1 MGTAVQ
7 SLEIISLTSPE
18 LKRIAPHEYLVWERK
33 QRLKHEFIDGKLY
46 TMGGASK
53 KHNKITFNINGLLW
67 FIQQTITNFE
77 AFTTDIRT
85 YAPLKKSYFYP
96 DIVVVKGQDEYLDNE
111 FDTLTNPTV
120 VLEVASKS
128 TKSYDKS
135 KKFDFYRSIPSL
147 EEYFLVSQTEYYVSH
162 FYRNAQNEWIVGDIL
177 QDPTD
182 VLKVKSLSIELKLS
196 DIYRG
201 VDFKSKR

>member
-7 SLEIISLTSPE
+7 SLEIISPTLPE
-18 LKRIAPHEYLVWERK
+18 LKRFAPQEYLVWERK

-77 AFTTDIRT
+77 AFTTDMRT

-162 FYRNAQNEWIVGDIL
+162 FYRNAQNEWVVGDIL

-182 VLKVKSLSIELKLS
+182 VMKVKSLSIELKLS

>member
-7 SLEIISLTSPE
+7 SLEIISPTSPE
-18 LKRIAPHEYLVWERK
+18 LKRFSPQDYLVWERK

-77 AFTTDIRT
+77 AFTTDMRT

-120 VLEVASKS
+120 VIEVASKS

-147 EEYFLVSQTEYYVSH
+147 EEYFLVSQTEYYISH
-162 FYRNAQNEWIVGDIL
+162 FYKNAQNEWVVGDIL
-177 QDPTD
+177 QSPTD

-201 VDFKSKR
+201 IDFKAKR

>member
-1 MGTAVQ
+1 M
-7 SLEIISLTSPE
+7 
-18 LKRIAPHEYLVWERK
+18 
-33 QRLKHEFIDGKLY
+33 
-46 TMGGASK
+46 
-53 KHNKITFNINGLLW
+53 
-67 FIQQTITNFE
+67 
-77 AFTTDIRT
+77 RT

-111 FDTLTNPTV
+111 FDTLTNPTF

-162 FYRNAQNEWIVGDIL
+162 FYKNAQNEWVVGDIL
-177 QDPTD
+177 QNLTD